1 MVEICL
7 QFLRAKYTGNLQLQL
22 DMSRMTLPYFA
33 SFGHHRYQK
42 SVYLHLQT
50 MSQIHVTHPD
60 LNKHFMNVLLH
71 VIRRSGRFWTGLSPG
86 LVIEQDLI
94 RSLKASGDL
103 TRGRGTKICSKIPF
117 SKNSYQIET
126 CQLNCLANQLTGF
139 YMRRVFIE
147 RYFQI
152 DYIVHLLK

>member
-1 MVEICL
+1 MKMVEICL
-7 QFLRAKYTGNLQLQL
+7 QFLRAEYTGNLQLQL
-22 DMSRMTLPYFA
+22 DMSCMTLPYFA
-33 SFGHHRYQK
+33 SLGHHRYQK

-60 LNKHFMNVLLH
+60 LNKHF
-71 VIRRSGRFWTGLSPG
+71 TSPG

-126 CQLNCLANQLTGF
+126 CQLNCLSNQLTGF
-139 YMRRVFIE
+139 YMIRVFIE
-147 RYFQI
+147 RHFQI